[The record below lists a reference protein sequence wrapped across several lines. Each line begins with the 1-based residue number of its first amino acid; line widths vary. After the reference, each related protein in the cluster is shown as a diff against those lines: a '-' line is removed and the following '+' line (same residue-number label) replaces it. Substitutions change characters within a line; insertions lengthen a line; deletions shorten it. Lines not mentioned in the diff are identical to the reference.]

1 MNDHESVQYTP
12 TRNKLHPAQIL
23 LSWLEVI
30 KALIPLII
38 IVFFDI
44 RDSAQLEWYHAIL
57 PGILLFGLFTSYL
70 SWQRFYYVL
79 EHDRVRIHKG
89 ILFREER
96 NLYYSRIHSVN
107 VEQPLIHRLLGI
119 ARIKIE
125 MPGGKSEGDGVLKA
139 ITLDTANE
147 LEQWIRSQ
155 SSSMKLKK
163 EVEVVG
169 QEQQKLVYDQSD
181 DVNAQSQ
188 LASEQHAISS
198 PDVIDNKREHERNT
212 AQTVAYTY
220 KLPLIEVLFA
230 SITTVNIGLVITFML
245 GVISFADD
253 ILPAALYDRII
264 SMAQAIFP
272 TWWGI
277 VIVGV
282 IAAWALSTI
291 LYILK
296 YGGFQLEFD
305 GSQISISYGLLE
317 KKKHVFRIKRVQAV
331 VVKEGILRQ
340 VLGYAEVGLHV
351 VSSNKNEMV
360 ILHPFIRKQLLQSWM
375 AEMVPQF
382 NWVEREKRSPKRAI
396 WTFLKWDTLINGL
409 LTAAAVWYFGAV
421 GWWVLLLF
429 VVTVPISY
437 IAHSDEGFTCR
448 DEQLTIWKRDL
459 ARYTIFARR
468 KQIVTFQKR
477 STPLQKKMR
486 LQRMKV
492 KLMGDVGGT
501 SFSTQCLDEHDVEAV
516 WNWFRRDQRLK

>member
-1 MNDHESVQYTP
+1 MNDQDNIQHSP
-12 TRNKLHPAQIL
+12 TRYKLHPAQIL

-38 IVFFDI
+38 IVYLDI
-44 RDSAQLEWYHAIL
+44 RDSAQLEVYHAIL
-57 PGILLFGLFTSYL
+57 PGFLLLGLLTSYL

-107 VEQPLIHRLLGI
+107 VEQPLLHRLLGI

-139 ITLDTANE
+139 ITLATATE

-155 SSSMKLKK
+155 SSSMKQKQEGK
-163 EVEVVG
+163 EEG
-169 QEQQKLVYDQSD
+169 QVQQEPRNDAPPSHLALEQPPIFSR
-181 DVNAQSQ
+181 
-188 LASEQHAISS
+188 
-198 PDVIDNKREHERNT
+198 DVIDNKREQEHDATKQT
-212 AQTVAYTY
+212 AAYTY
-220 KLPLIEVLFA
+220 KLPLSEVLFA
-230 SITTVNIGLVITFML
+230 SITTVNIGLVITFIL

-253 ILPAALYDRII
+253 ILPASLYDRIVSVI
-264 SMAQAIFP
+264 QVIFP

-282 IAAWALSTI
+282 IAAWALSTV

-296 YGGFQLEFD
+296 YGGFQLESD
-305 GSQISISYGLLE
+305 GNQMSISYGLLE

-331 VVKEGILRQ
+331 VVKEGVLRQ

-351 VSSNKNEMV
+351 VSSNKNETV
-360 ILHPFIRKQLLQSWM
+360 VLHPFIRKQVLRGWLS
-375 AEMVPQF
+375 ERLPQF
-382 NWVEREKRSPKRAI
+382 HWVERDKRSPKRAI
-396 WTFLKWDTLINGL
+396 WSFFKWDIFINGL
-409 LTAAAVWYFGAV
+409 LTAAAVWYFGMV

-429 VVTVPISY
+429 VVTVPLSY
-437 IAHSDEGFTCR
+437 MSHSDEGFTCR

-468 KQIVTFQKR
+468 KQMVTFQKIA
-477 STPLQKKMR
+477 TPIQKKMR

-501 SFSTQCLDEHDVEAV
+501 SFNTQCLDEQDVEVV
-516 WNWFRRDQRLK
+516 WNWFRRDQQEKQQQK

>member
-1 MNDHESVQYTP
+1 MNDHERVKQSP
-12 TRNKLHPAQIL
+12 TRYKLHPAQIL

-38 IVFFDI
+38 IVSLDI
-44 RDSAQLEWYHAIL
+44 RDAAQLEWYHAIL
-57 PGILLFGLFTSYL
+57 PGFLLLGLMTSYL

-107 VEQPLIHRLLGI
+107 VEQPLLHRLLGI

-139 ITLDTANE
+139 ITLATANE
-147 LEQWIRSQ
+147 LERWIRSQ
-155 SSSMKLKK
+155 SSSMKQKQDGQVRQELS
-163 EVEVVG
+163 
-169 QEQQKLVYDQSD
+169 QEQSN
-181 DVNAQSQ
+181 DVSPSH
-188 LASEQHAISS
+188 LASEQSAILS
-198 PDVIDNKREHERNT
+198 PDVMDNKREREYDNT
-212 AQTVAYTY
+212 DQTTAYTY
-220 KLPLIEVLFA
+220 KLPFSEVLFA
-230 SITTVNIGLVITFML
+230 SITTVNIGLVITFIL

-253 ILPAALYDRII
+253 ILPASLYDRIL
-264 SMAQAIFP
+264 SVVQMIFP

-282 IAAWALSTI
+282 IAAWALSTV
-291 LYILK
+291 LYMLK
-296 YGGFQLEFD
+296 YGGFQLESD
-305 GSQISISYGLLE
+305 GNQMSISYGLLE
-317 KKKHVFRIKRVQAV
+317 KKKHVFRIKRVQAI
-331 VVKEGILRQ
+331 VVKEGVLRQ

-351 VSSNKNEMV
+351 VSSNKNETV
-360 ILHPFIRKQLLQSWM
+360 ILHPFIRKQLLQSWLI
-375 AEMVPQF
+375 EMVPQF

-396 WTFLKWDTLINGL
+396 WSFFKWDILINGL
-409 LTAAAVWYFGAV
+409 LTAAAVWYFGMV

-429 VVTVPISY
+429 VITVPLSY
-437 IAHSDEGFTCR
+437 AAHYDEGFTCR

-468 KQIVTFQKR
+468 KQMVTFQKS
-477 STPLQKKMR
+477 STPIQKKMR

-501 SFSTQCLDEHDVEAV
+501 SFSTQCLDEQDVEEV
-516 WNWFRRDQRLK
+516 WNWSRRDQRAKQQN

>member
-1 MNDHESVQYTP
+1 MNDHDSVQHSL
-12 TRNKLHPAQIL
+12 TRYKLHPAQIF

-38 IVFFDI
+38 IVAFDI
-44 RDSAQLEWYHAIL
+44 RDATQLEWYHTIL

-79 EHDRVRIHKG
+79 EHDRLRIHKG

-107 VEQPLIHRLLGI
+107 VEQPLIHRLLGV

-125 MPGGKSEGDGVLKA
+125 MPGGKTEGDGVLKA
-139 ITLDTANE
+139 ITLNTANE

-155 SSSMKLKK
+155 SSSLKQKK
-163 EVEVVG
+163 EVEVETQVK
-169 QEQQKLVYDQSD
+169 QELGREQSD
-181 DVNAQSQ
+181 DIATRT
-188 LASEQHAISS
+188 AIST
-198 PDVIDNKREHERNT
+198 DVMDNKEDHGNNT
-212 AQTVAYTY
+212 NQTATYTL
-220 KLPLIEVLFA
+220 KLPFMKVLFA
-230 SITTVNIGLVITFML
+230 SMTTVNIGLVITFIL

-253 ILPAALYDRII
+253 ILPAAVYNRIL
-264 SMAQAIFP
+264 STAQTIFP

-282 IAAWALSTI
+282 VAAWILSTV

-296 YGGFQLEFD
+296 YGGFQLESD

-317 KKKHVFRIKRVQAV
+317 KKKHVFRIKRVQAI

-340 VLGYAEVGLHV
+340 ALGYAEVGLHV
-351 VSSNKNEMV
+351 VSSNKNETV
-360 ILHPFIRKQLLQSWM
+360 ILHPFIRKQLLQSWL

-382 NWVEREKRSPKRAI
+382 NWVEREKRSPMRAL
-396 WTFLKWDTLINGL
+396 WTFLKWDIFLNGL
-409 LTAAAVWYFGAV
+409 IIAAAVWYFGMV
-421 GWWVLLLF
+421 GWWALLLF
-429 VVTVPISY
+429 VVTVPLSY
-437 IAHSDEGFTCR
+437 TAHSDEGFTCR

-468 KQIVTFQKR
+468 RQLVTFEKR
-477 STPLQKKMR
+477 STPIQKKLR

-501 SFSTQCLDEHDVEAV
+501 SFSTQCLDEHEVEEV
-516 WNWFRRDQRLK
+516 WNWFKRDTRQYQQN